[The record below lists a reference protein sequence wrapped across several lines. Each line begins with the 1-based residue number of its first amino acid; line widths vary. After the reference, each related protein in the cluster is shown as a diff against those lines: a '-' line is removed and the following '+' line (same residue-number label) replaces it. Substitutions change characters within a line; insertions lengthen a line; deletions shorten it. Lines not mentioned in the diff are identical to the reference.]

1 METNQMARE
10 SSTHGN
16 GSHKSHNGN
25 KSHGNGMSRS
35 NTGSRS
41 RRGPALSAEWLRDF
55 LSEMLAVEKGGV
67 KLYERALSDLEHSEL
82 EDKLTEFLKQTHRHV
97 ELCTSMLEAACGN
110 PDYMSPGAQAADH
123 KANGLITAE
132 VPPKM
137 MDQNNIENLV
147 LAETKDH
154 WNWEMLASIARKIGD
169 TELKRMATKAVS
181 EVRRQEKTHV
191 DWNEKTLNKLA
202 MEAASQASSA
212 EMDQSQ
218 MGDREQEMTTKSKED
233 RDF

>member
-1 METNQMARE
+1 MARE

-16 GSHKSHNGN
+16 GSHKSHNGH
-25 KSHGNGMSRS
+25 KSRGDGMARS
-35 NTGSRS
+35 NPASRS
-41 RRGPALSAEWLRDF
+41 RRGSAISAEWLRDF

-82 EDKLTEFLKQTHRHV
+82 EDKLTEFLQQTHRHV
-97 ELCTSMLEAACGN
+97 ELCTSMLEAAGGD
-110 PDYMSPGAQAADH
+110 PGYMSPGAKAADH

-137 MDQNNIENLV
+137 LDQNNIENLV

-154 WNWEMLASIARKIGD
+154 WNWETLASIASKIGD

-212 EMDQSQ
+212 EMDESQ
-218 MGDREQEMTTKSKED
+218 MGDREQETASNSKDES
-233 RDF
+233 DF

>member
-1 METNQMARE
+1 MARG

-16 GSHKSHNGN
+16 GSHKSHNGH
-25 KSHGNGMSRS
+25 KSHSNEMSRS
-35 NTGSRS
+35 NAGSRN
-41 RRGPALSAEWLRDF
+41 RRGSALSAEWLRDF

-82 EDKLTEFLKQTHRHV
+82 DDKLTEFLKQTRRHV
-97 ELCTSMLEAACGN
+97 ELCTSMLELAGGD
-110 PDYMSPGAQAADH
+110 PGYQSPGAQAADH

-137 MDQNNIENLV
+137 LDQNNIENLV

-154 WNWEMLASIARKIGD
+154 WNWEMLASIAPRIGD
-169 TELKRMATKAVS
+169 PELKRAATKAVS

-202 MEAASQASSA
+202 MESAAQVPAG
-212 EMDQSQ
+212 EMDDSDRDQQ
-218 MGDREQEMTTKSKED
+218 MATNSKED

>member
-82 EDKLTEFLKQTHRHV
+82 EEKLTEFLKQTHRHV

-123 KANGLITAE
+123 KANGLTTAE

-154 WNWEMLASIARKIGD
+154 WNWEMLASIAPKIGD

-191 DWNEKTLNKLA
+191 DWNEKTMNKLA

-212 EMDQSQ
+212 EMDESQ
-218 MGDREQEMTTKSKED
+218 MGEREQEMTTNSKED